1 MHAYLYTDT
10 ACSEGK
16 RRLLPGQCVNG
27 LSDKGWRSIIITESN
42 TLELRQEEEEE
53 RIIPREEEEEEERG
67 HRRASRRR
75 TSLNQAAA
83 NRNNSGPGDGA
94 TIDRCI
100 DEAWIAVDF
109 KTRHY
114 A

>member
-53 RIIPREEEEEEERG
+53 RIIPRQEEEEEEERVVP
-67 HRRASRRR
+67 REEEEEEERIVPR
-75 TSLNQAAA
+75 Q
-83 NRNNSGPGDGA
+83 
-94 TIDRCI
+94 
-100 DEAWIAVDF
+100 EEEEE
-109 KTRHY
+109 
-114 A
+114 